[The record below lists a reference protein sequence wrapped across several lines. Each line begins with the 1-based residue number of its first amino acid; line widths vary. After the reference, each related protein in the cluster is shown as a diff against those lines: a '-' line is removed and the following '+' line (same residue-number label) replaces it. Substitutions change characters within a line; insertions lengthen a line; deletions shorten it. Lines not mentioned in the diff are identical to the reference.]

1 MVFVS
6 AAEFDRKVKQLIEKY
21 GEDTTEFKNNVF
33 KLMQETLI
41 SLGYGLGIE
50 KVNNVLKGAEQY
62 DK

>member
-1 MVFVS
+1 MIFIS

-41 SLGYGLGIE
+41 SLGYELGIE
-50 KVNNVLKGAEQY
+50 KVNNVLKGEWY

>member
-6 AAEFDRKVKQLIEKY
+6 AAEFDRKIKQLIEKY
-21 GEDTTEFKNNVF
+21 GEDTTEFKNHVF

-41 SLGYGLGIE
+41 SLGYESGIE
-50 KVNNVLKGAEQY
+50 KVNNVLKGEQY

>member
-6 AAEFDRKVKQLIEKY
+6 AAEFDRKIKQLIEKH

-41 SLGYGLGIE
+41 SLGYESGIE
-50 KVNNVLKGAEQY
+50 KVYNVLKGEQY

>member
-6 AAEFDRKVKQLIEKY
+6 AAEFDRKIKQLIEKY

-41 SLGYGLGIE
+41 SLGYESGIE
-50 KVNNVLKGAEQY
+50 KVNNVLKGEQY